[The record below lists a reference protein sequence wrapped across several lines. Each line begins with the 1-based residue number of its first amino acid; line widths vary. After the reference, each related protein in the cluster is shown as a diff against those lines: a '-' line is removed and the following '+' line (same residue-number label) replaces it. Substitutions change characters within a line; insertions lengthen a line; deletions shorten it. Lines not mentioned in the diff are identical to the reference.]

1 MRNVFTHGDYIDL
14 EEKCA
19 DRGRAKTMRNN
30 VMKDMRFLLVVVAM
44 LTVTLFVPWEAHAA
58 YQAKYDIS
66 TGDVVVDGCGTTCAG
81 HEITGTS
88 TKSQNH
94 NIIVKGS
101 HTITLKGLSVETD
114 VTPGSAFSIEM
125 GNVELKLEGEN
136 YLKAGAGAALNV
148 PSSGYLTINGPGK
161 LTAIGGNTGAGIGGQ
176 SGSAAGTIRIKSG
189 TIDAK
194 GGQGAAGI
202 GGGAGGN
209 AGTILIEGGTITAE
223 GGDNTNTNAMPGG
236 AGIGR
241 GNAGSGGTV
250 TIKGGTGTVTATGG
264 MGIIGGLNNRGH
276 GIHTS
281 VLTSDGSDNMKMEII
296 AVGQGTGITA
306 DNMQKFNGVV
316 GNGQTGSSNRYIVYG
331 DAKLGDPW
339 LPVDG
344 GSVEISEGG
353 SLTLDTNTSN
363 KWSLGNGKV
372 IGSGKLIN
380 DFMITDGT
388 FGSDVLTYP
397 RYIKE
402 DMVPKKIPDQEYTGD
417 AVEPDVV
424 IKDGK
429 GGSITLQRNKDY
441 RLTYEDNV
449 KVGTAKMW
457 IWAVAPDYLDVATG
471 FPIEREFKIVPTN
484 IKKIEMSVSPDE
496 AVYNKKKHDFDITVT
511 DGTHTL
517 SPKDDYDIEYD
528 ENADFV
534 NAGEI
539 GVTIKG
545 KGNYTGTVKKTLTI
559 KPRPVDII
567 DAKAADRDYNGTREV
582 TMTEVVLN
590 QDDIIEGDTVKV
602 DTKGLAGIIANADV
616 GEYDTITFDPD
627 SIKLIDENGKA
638 VTNYVARVPE
648 GSLDLDPP
656 VTISK
661 LKHGTPVATGK
672 SEASRRYEDKFACR
686 ITVED
691 PKPGAT
697 YLYRQGVE
705 GEEQESNYF
714 DNLDVNQWY
723 TFVVRVEDN
732 HNVEAPKEPDDQ
744 YLVRVYVDK
753 LEQEPPEPFQID
765 FKKNEDGTSYT
776 ATMPEKE
783 NVLYSFDGGQTWLTL
798 ESGGNIKTNCEPGH
812 PYVGQMKYVE
822 DATHKESEPRIVEAT
837 APMEQVQPPTI
848 SPNGGEFKGSQQ
860 VTMTCETR
868 DAVIYYTLDGSDP
881 KVDGDE
887 IGDKTKRYT
896 KPFEITDAAN
906 IKAIATKQYMQNSR
920 VTTAKF
926 DLDDSLETRVT
937 RTDLSQV
944 EVPSSLREVGYTSI
958 SDITAAL
965 SRVLT
970 AHSGYTYQNIAY
982 YDITVMVSND
992 RKSWREAKLED
1003 FPDDGLTITVPY
1015 PTGTTK
1021 AGNDFIAAHMFTATD
1036 ARLGIEAGGIEE
1048 PTVSKTANGIEMKIK
1063 GTSPLGVAWKA
1074 AAASNGNANATT
1086 NGSNSSND
1094 ANGANGTA
1102 ARAQANSD
1110 NSNGKDKNGGGSDEE
1125 GDGSTDDG
1133 AAGNASDSS
1142 SSSAEN
1148 GGGLASLLPQTS
1160 DGRTILLWV
1169 VLALLSAAILG
1180 GLKFKRKRD

>member
-1 MRNVFTHGDYIDL
+1 M
-14 EEKCA
+14 
-19 DRGRAKTMRNN
+19 MRNN
-30 VMKDMRFLLVVVAM
+30 VMKDMRFLMVVVAM
-44 LTVTLFVPWEAHAA
+44 LTVTLFVPWEASAVNQPT
-58 YQAKYDIS
+58 YNVG
-66 TGDVVVDGCGTTCAG
+66 TGDVVVDGCGSNCTG
-81 HEITGTS
+81 HVIEGTS
-88 TKSQNH
+88 TRSQNH
-94 NIIVKGS
+94 NIVVRGS
-101 HTITLKGLSVETD
+101 HKITLRGVNVETD

-125 GNVELKLEGEN
+125 GTVELTLEGDN
-136 YLKAGAGAALNV
+136 RLTAGAGAALHV
-148 PSSGYLTINGPGK
+148 PSSGHVIIDGTGT
-161 LTAIGGNTGAGIGGQ
+161 LTATGGNTGAGIGGQ
-176 SGSAAGTIRIKSG
+176 SGSAAGTITIKNG
-189 TIDAK
+189 TINAK

-209 AGTILIEGGTITAE
+209 AGTIKIEGGTVKAE
-223 GGDNTNTNAMPGG
+223 GGDNTNTNTMPGG

-250 TIKGGTGTVTATGG
+250 TIKGGDVTAIGG

-276 GIHTS
+276 GIHAS
-281 VLTSDGSDNMKMEII
+281 VLSSEGSDNMGTKIVAM
-296 AVGQGTGITA
+296 GQGTGITV
-306 DNMQKFNGVV
+306 DNMPQFNGVV

-339 LPVDG
+339 LPVNG
-344 GSVEISEGG
+344 GSVEIGEGA
-353 SLTLDTNTSN
+353 SLTLDSNTSN

-380 DFMITDGT
+380 DFMITEGT
-388 FGSDVLTYP
+388 FGPDVLTYP

-402 DMVPKKIPDQEYTGD
+402 DMVPTKIADQEYTGEPI
-417 AVEPDVV
+417 EPDVV

-429 GGSITLQRNKDY
+429 GGSITLQRDKDY
-441 RLTYEDNV
+441 RLAYEDNV
-449 KVGTAKMW
+449 KVGVAKMW
-457 IWAVAPDYLDVATG
+457 IWAIAPDYLDVATG
-471 FPIEREFKIVPTN
+471 FPIEREFKIVPAN
-484 IKKIEMSVSPDE
+484 IKKIELSVSPDE

-511 DGTHTL
+511 DGNQVL
-517 SPKDDYDIEYD
+517 SAEDYDIEYD

-559 KPRPVDII
+559 KPKPVEII
-567 DAKAADRDYNGTREV
+567 DATAADRDYDGTREV
-582 TMTEVVLN
+582 TMTEVKLN
-590 QDDIIEGDTVKV
+590 EDDIIEGDTVRV
-602 DTKGLAGIIANADV
+602 DTKGLSGIISNADV
-616 GEYDTITFDPD
+616 GEYDSITFDPD
-627 SIKLIDENGKA
+627 AIKLIDENGKA
-638 VTNYVARVPE
+638 VTNYVATVPG
-648 GSLDLDPP
+648 GSLTLNPP

-837 APMEQVQPPTI
+837 APMEQVEAPSI

-860 VTMTCETR
+860 VTMTCETP

-881 KVDGDE
+881 EVDGDE
-887 IGDKTKRYT
+887 VGSKTKRYT

-920 VTTAKF
+920 VTSAKF
-926 DLDDSLETRVT
+926 ELDDSLETRVT

-944 EVPSSLREVGYTSI
+944 EVPSSLQQVGYTSI

-992 RKSWREAKLED
+992 RKTWREAKLED

-1021 AGNDFIAAHMFTATD
+1021 VGNDFIAAHMFTATD
-1036 ARLGIEAGGIEE
+1036 TRLGIEAGGIEE
-1048 PTVSKTANGIEMKIK
+1048 PTVTKTANGIEMKIK

-1074 AAASNGNANATT
+1074 AAADNNNNSTTAN
-1086 NGSNSSND
+1086 NGSNGDND

-1110 NSNGKDKNGGGSDEE
+1110 NSNGNDSNSNGSDGE
-1125 GDGSTDDG
+1125 GDDSTDNG
-1133 AAGNASDSS
+1133 AAANGSDSS
-1142 SSSAEN
+1142 SSSDEN

-1180 GLKFKRKRD
+1180 GLKFKRKKN

>member
-1 MRNVFTHGDYIDL
+1 M
-14 EEKCA
+14 
-19 DRGRAKTMRNN
+19 MRNN
-30 VMKDMRFLLVVVAM
+30 VMKDIRFLMVVVAM
-44 LTVTLFVPWEAHAA
+44 LTVTLFVPWEASAVN
-58 YQAKYDIS
+58 QPTYDVS
-66 TGDVVVDGCGTTCAG
+66 AGDVVVDGCGSNCTG
-81 HEITGTS
+81 HVIEGTS
-88 TKSQNH
+88 TRSQNH
-94 NIIVKGS
+94 NIVVRGS
-101 HTITLKGLSVETD
+101 HKITLRNVNVETD

-125 GNVELKLEGEN
+125 GTVELTLEGDN
-136 YLKAGAGAALNV
+136 RLTAGAGAALHV
-148 PSSGYLTINGPGK
+148 PSSGHVIIDGTGT
-161 LTAIGGNTGAGIGGQ
+161 LTATGGNTGAGIGGQ
-176 SGSAAGTIRIKSG
+176 SGSAAGTITIKNG
-189 TIDAK
+189 TINAK

-209 AGTILIEGGTITAE
+209 AGTIKIEGGTVKAE
-223 GGDNTNTNAMPGG
+223 GGDNTNTNTMPGG

-250 TIKGGTGTVTATGG
+250 TIKGGDVTAIGG

-276 GIHTS
+276 GIHAS
-281 VLTSDGSDNMKMEII
+281 VLSSEGSDNMGTKIVAM
-296 AVGQGTGITA
+296 GQGTGITV
-306 DNMQKFNGVV
+306 DNMPQFNGVV

-339 LPVDG
+339 LPVNG
-344 GSVEISEGG
+344 GSVEISEGA
-353 SLTLDTNTSN
+353 SLTLDSNTSN

-380 DFMITDGT
+380 DFMITEGT

-402 DMVPKKIPDQEYTGD
+402 DMVPTKIADQEYTGEPI
-417 AVEPDVV
+417 EPDVV

-429 GGSITLQRNKDY
+429 GGSITLQRDKDY
-441 RLTYEDNV
+441 RLAYEDNV
-449 KVGTAKMW
+449 KVGVAKMW
-457 IWAVAPDYLDVATG
+457 IWAIAPDYLDVATG
-471 FPIEREFKIVPTN
+471 FPIEREFKIVPAN
-484 IKKIEMSVSPDE
+484 IKKIELSVSPDE

-511 DGTHTL
+511 DGNQVL
-517 SPKDDYDIEYD
+517 SAEDYDIEYD

-559 KPRPVDII
+559 KPKPVEII
-567 DAKAADRDYNGTREV
+567 DATAADRDYDGTREV
-582 TMTEVVLN
+582 TMTEVKLN
-590 QDDIIEGDTVKV
+590 EDDIIEGDTVRV
-602 DTKGLAGIIANADV
+602 DTKGLSGIIGNADV
-616 GEYDTITFDPD
+616 GEYDSITFDPD
-627 SIKLIDENGKA
+627 AIKLIDENGKA
-638 VTNYVARVPE
+638 VTNYVATVPG
-648 GSLDLDPP
+648 GSLTLNPP

-837 APMEQVQPPTI
+837 APMEQVEAPSI

-860 VTMTCETR
+860 VTMTCETP

-881 KVDGDE
+881 EVDGDE
-887 IGDKTKRYT
+887 VGSKTKRYT

-920 VTTAKF
+920 VTSAKF
-926 DLDDSLETRVT
+926 ELDDSLETRVT

-944 EVPSSLREVGYTSI
+944 EVPSSLQQVGYTSI

-992 RKSWREAKLED
+992 RKTWREAKLED

-1021 AGNDFIAAHMFTATD
+1021 VGNDFIAAHMFTATD
-1036 ARLGIEAGGIEE
+1036 TRLGIEAGGIEE
-1048 PTVSKTANGIEMKIK
+1048 PTVTKTANGIEMKIK

-1074 AAASNGNANATT
+1074 AAADNNNNSTTAN
-1086 NGSNSSND
+1086 NGSNGDND

-1110 NSNGKDKNGGGSDEE
+1110 NSNGNDSNSNGSDGE
-1125 GDGSTDDG
+1125 GDDSTDNG
-1133 AAGNASDSS
+1133 AAANGSDSS
-1142 SSSAEN
+1142 SSSDEN

-1180 GLKFKRKRD
+1180 GLKFKRKKN

>member
-1 MRNVFTHGDYIDL
+1 M
-14 EEKCA
+14 
-19 DRGRAKTMRNN
+19 MRNN

-44 LTVTLFVPWEAHAA
+44 LTVTLFVPWEAHAEN
-58 YQAKYDIS
+58 KPTYDVS
-66 TGDVVVDGCGTTCAG
+66 AGNVVVDGCVTNCTG
-81 HEITGTS
+81 HVITGTS

-94 NIIVKGS
+94 NIVVRGS
-101 HTITLKGLSVETD
+101 HKITLQGVNVETD

-125 GNVELKLEGEN
+125 GTVELTLAGDSR
-136 YLKAGAGAALNV
+136 LTAGAGAALHV
-148 PSSGYLTINGPGK
+148 PSSGHIIIDGAGT
-161 LTAIGGNTGAGIGGQ
+161 LTATGGNTGAGIGGQ
-176 SGSAAGTIRIKSG
+176 SGSAAGTITIKNG
-189 TIDAK
+189 TINAK

-209 AGTILIEGGTITAE
+209 AGTIKIEGGTVKAE

-250 TIKGGTGTVTATGG
+250 TIKGGDVTAIGG

-276 GIHTS
+276 GIHAS
-281 VLTSDGSDNMKMEII
+281 VLSSEGSDNMGTKIVAM
-296 AVGQGTGITA
+296 GQGTGITV
-306 DNMQKFNGVV
+306 DNMQQFNGVV
-316 GNGQTGSSNRYIVYG
+316 GNGQTGSSNRYLVYG
-331 DAKLGDPW
+331 DAKLGHPW
-339 LPVDG
+339 LPVNG
-344 GSVEISEGG
+344 GSVEISEGAT
-353 SLTLDTNTSN
+353 LTLDSNTSD

-372 IGSGKLIN
+372 TGSGKLIN
-380 DFMITDGT
+380 DYMITEGT
-388 FGSDVLTYP
+388 FGPDVLTYP

-402 DMVPKKIPDQEYTGD
+402 DMVPKKIADQEYTGD
-417 AVEPDVV
+417 PVEPDVV

-429 GGSITLQRNKDY
+429 GGSITLQRDKDY

-457 IWAVAPDYLDVATG
+457 ISAIAPDYLDVATG

-496 AVYNKKKHDFDITVT
+496 AVYNKQKHDFDITVT
-511 DGTHTL
+511 DGTNVL

-590 QDDIIEGDTVKV
+590 QDDIIEGDTVEV

-616 GEYDTITFDPD
+616 GEYDSITFDPK
-627 SIKLIDENGKA
+627 SIKLVDENGKET
-638 VTNYVARVPE
+638 TNYVANIPG
-648 GSLDLDPP
+648 GSLALNPP

-753 LEQEPPEPFQID
+753 LDQEPPEPFQID

-822 DATHKESEPRIVEAT
+822 DATHKESEPRVVEAT
-837 APMEQVQPPTI
+837 APMEQVKPPTI
-848 SPNGGEFKGSQQ
+848 SPNGGEFKGSQL

-881 KVDGDE
+881 QVDGDE
-887 IGDKTKRYT
+887 VGEKTKRYT

-906 IKAIATKQYMQNSR
+906 IKAIATKEYMQNSR
-920 VTTAKF
+920 STSAKF
-926 DLDDSLETRVT
+926 ELDDSLETRVT
-937 RTDLSQV
+937 KTDLSKV
-944 EVPSSLREVGYTSI
+944 EIPSSLREVGYTSI

-992 RKSWREAKLED
+992 RKTWREAKLED

-1021 AGNDFIAAHMFTATD
+1021 TGNDFIAAHMFTATD
-1036 ARLGIEAGGIEE
+1036 TRLGIEAGDIEE
-1048 PTVSKTANGIEMKIK
+1048 PTVTKTAKGIEMKIK

-1074 AAASNGNANATT
+1074 AAADNTNSNTTAN
-1086 NGSNSSND
+1086 NGSNGSND

-1110 NSNGKDKNGGGSDEE
+1110 NSNNGTDRNGNGTDE
-1125 GDGSTDDG
+1125 DGNDSTADG
-1133 AAGNASDSS
+1133 AGNGSDSS

-1180 GLKFKRKRD
+1180 GLKVKRKKN

>member
-1 MRNVFTHGDYIDL
+1 M
-14 EEKCA
+14 
-19 DRGRAKTMRNN
+19 MRNN
-30 VMKDMRFLLVVVAM
+30 VMKDMRFLMVVVAM
-44 LTVTLFVPWEAHAA
+44 LTVTLFVPWEASA
-58 YQAKYDIS
+58 
-66 TGDVVVDGCGTTCAG
+66 VDGFDFTNAQTHHVDQETVVLDGSCGVNCKG
-81 HEITGTS
+81 HIITGTS
-88 TKSQNH
+88 TKAMGNNIRIQSGNH
-94 NIIVKGS
+94 NIKLQNVNI
-101 HTITLKGLSVETD
+101 ETD
-114 VTPGSAFSIEM
+114 VTPGNAFAIT
-125 GNVELKLEGEN
+125 GQCNIKVTLEGSN
-136 YLKAGAGAALNV
+136 SLHSGAGAGLYV
-148 PSSGYLTINGPGK
+148 PHTGYLTIDGEGSLN
-161 LTAIGGNTGAGIGGQ
+161 AQGGYAGAGIGGQ
-176 SGSAAGTIRIKSG
+176 SSIDTGTIVIKSG
-189 TIDAK
+189 TIVAN
-194 GGQGAAGI
+194 GGEGAAGI
-202 GGGAGGN
+202 GGGSGGY
-209 AGTILIEGGTITAE
+209 AGTIRIEGGTIEAK
-223 GGDNTNTNAMPGG
+223 GGDSTSTAARSGG

-241 GNAGSGGTV
+241 GVSGSGGSVYITGV
-250 TIKGGTGTVTATGG
+250 TTVTAIGG
-264 MGIIGGLNNRGH
+264 IAPLNGLNAISYGINASTLSSDKPGNKKTRIIAKEGVSANTAQFNGIIGNGK
-276 GIHTS
+276 
-281 VLTSDGSDNMKMEII
+281 SDG
-296 AVGQGTGITA
+296 A
-306 DNMQKFNGVV
+306 
-316 GNGQTGSSNRYIVYG
+316 NRYVVYG
-331 DAKLGDPW
+331 DAELSHPW
-339 LPVDG
+339 LNVDG
-344 GSVEISEGG
+344 GGQVEIREGA
-353 SLTLDTNTSN
+353 SLTLDLNASDL
-363 KWSLGNGKV
+363 WRLNGGM
-372 IGSGKLIN
+372 ITGSGSLYN
-380 DFMITDGT
+380 DQMLDGT
-388 FGSDVLTYP
+388 VGQDVMTYP
-397 RYIKE
+397 RYIE
-402 DMVPKKIPDQEYTGD
+402 DDMVPKKIADQEYTGEEI
-417 AVEPDVV
+417 EPDVV

-429 GGSITLQRNKDY
+429 GGSITLKRGEAYN
-441 RLTYEDNV
+441 LTYADNIE
-449 KVGTAKMW
+449 VGTAKLYV
-457 IWAVAPDYLDVATG
+457 WAIGPNYKNEDELNGVV
-471 FPIEREFKIVPTN
+471 REFNIVPAN
-484 IKKIEMSVSPDE
+484 IKKIEISVSPDE

-517 SPKDDYDIEYD
+517 SPDDYDIEYD

-559 KPRPVDII
+559 KPKPVEIS
-567 DAKAADRDYNGTREV
+567 DATAVDRDYDGTREV
-582 TMTEVVLN
+582 TMTEVKLN
-590 QDDIIEGDTVKV
+590 EDDIIEGDTVRV
-602 DTKGLAGIIANADV
+602 DTKGLSGIISNADV
-616 GEYDTITFDPD
+616 GEYDSITFDPD
-627 SIKLIDENGKA
+627 AIKLIDENGKA
-638 VTNYVARVPE
+638 VTNYVATVPG
-648 GSLDLDPP
+648 GSLTLNPP

-837 APMEQVQPPTI
+837 APMEQVEAPSI

-860 VTMTCETR
+860 VTMTCETP

-881 KVDGDE
+881 EVDGDE
-887 IGDKTKRYT
+887 VGSKTKRYT

-906 IKAIATKQYMQNSR
+906 IKAIGTKQYMQNSR
-920 VTTAKF
+920 VTSAKF
-926 DLDDSLETRVT
+926 ELDDSLETRVT

-944 EVPSSLREVGYTSI
+944 EVPSSLQQVGYTSI

-992 RKSWREAKLED
+992 RKTWREAKLED

-1021 AGNDFIAAHMFTATD
+1021 VGNDFIAAHMFTATD
-1036 ARLGIEAGGIEE
+1036 TRLGIEAGGIEE
-1048 PTVSKTANGIEMKIK
+1048 PTVTKTANGIEMKIK

-1074 AAASNGNANATT
+1074 AAADNNNNSTTAN
-1086 NGSNSSND
+1086 NGSDGDND

-1110 NSNGKDKNGGGSDEE
+1110 NSNGNDSNSNGSDGE
-1125 GDGSTDDG
+1125 GDDSTDNG
-1133 AAGNASDSS
+1133 AANGSDSS
-1142 SSSAEN
+1142 SSSDEN

-1180 GLKFKRKRD
+1180 GLKFKRKKN

>member
-1 MRNVFTHGDYIDL
+1 
-14 EEKCA
+14 
-19 DRGRAKTMRNN
+19 MRNN
-30 VMKDMRFLLVVVAM
+30 VMKDMRFLMVVVAM
-44 LTVTLFVPWEAHAA
+44 LTVTLFVPWEASAVNQPT
-58 YQAKYDIS
+58 YNVG
-66 TGDVVVDGCGTTCAG
+66 TGDVVVDGCGSNCTG
-81 HEITGTS
+81 HVIEGTS
-88 TKSQNH
+88 TRSQNH
-94 NIIVKGS
+94 NIVVRGS
-101 HTITLKGLSVETD
+101 HKITLRGVNVETD

-125 GNVELKLEGEN
+125 GTVELTLEGDN
-136 YLKAGAGAALNV
+136 RLTAGAGAALHV
-148 PSSGYLTINGPGK
+148 PSSGHVIIDGTGT
-161 LTAIGGNTGAGIGGQ
+161 LTATGGNTGAGIGGQ
-176 SGSAAGTIRIKSG
+176 SGSAAGTITIKNG
-189 TIDAK
+189 TINAK

-209 AGTILIEGGTITAE
+209 AGTIKIEGGTVKAE
-223 GGDNTNTNAMPGG
+223 GGDNTNTNTMPGG

-250 TIKGGTGTVTATGG
+250 TIKGGDVTAIGG

-276 GIHTS
+276 GIHAS
-281 VLTSDGSDNMKMEII
+281 VLSSEGSDNMGTKIVAM
-296 AVGQGTGITA
+296 GQGTGITV
-306 DNMQKFNGVV
+306 DNMPQFNGVV

-339 LPVDG
+339 LPVNG
-344 GSVEISEGG
+344 GSVEIGEGA
-353 SLTLDTNTSN
+353 SLTLDSNTSN

-380 DFMITDGT
+380 DFMITEGT

-402 DMVPKKIPDQEYTGD
+402 DMVPTKIADQEYTGEPI
-417 AVEPDVV
+417 EPDVV

-429 GGSITLQRNKDY
+429 GGSITLQRDKDY
-441 RLTYEDNV
+441 RLAYEDNV
-449 KVGTAKMW
+449 KVGVAKMW
-457 IWAVAPDYLDVATG
+457 IWAIAPDYLDVATG
-471 FPIEREFKIVPTN
+471 FPIEREFKIVPAN
-484 IKKIEMSVSPDE
+484 IKKIELSVSPDE

-511 DGTHTL
+511 DGNQVL
-517 SPKDDYDIEYD
+517 SAEDYDIEYD

-559 KPRPVDII
+559 KPKPVEII
-567 DAKAADRDYNGTREV
+567 DATAADRDYDGTREV
-582 TMTEVVLN
+582 TMTEVKLN
-590 QDDIIEGDTVKV
+590 EDDIIEGDTVRV
-602 DTKGLAGIIANADV
+602 DTKGLSGIISNADV
-616 GEYDTITFDPD
+616 GEYDSITFDPD
-627 SIKLIDENGKA
+627 AIKLIDENGKA
-638 VTNYVARVPE
+638 VTNYVATVPG
-648 GSLDLDPP
+648 GSLTLNPP

-837 APMEQVQPPTI
+837 APMEQVEAPSI

-860 VTMTCETR
+860 VTMTCETP

-881 KVDGDE
+881 EVDGDE
-887 IGDKTKRYT
+887 VGSKTKRYT

-920 VTTAKF
+920 VTSAKF
-926 DLDDSLETRVT
+926 ELDDSLETRVT

-944 EVPSSLREVGYTSI
+944 EVPSSLQQVGYTSI

-992 RKSWREAKLED
+992 RKTWREAKLED

-1021 AGNDFIAAHMFTATD
+1021 VGNDFIAAHMFTATD
-1036 ARLGIEAGGIEE
+1036 TRLGIEAGGIEE
-1048 PTVSKTANGIEMKIK
+1048 PTVTKTANGIEMKIK

-1074 AAASNGNANATT
+1074 AAADNNNNSTTAN
-1086 NGSNSSND
+1086 NGSDGDND

-1110 NSNGKDKNGGGSDEE
+1110 NSNGNDSNSNGSDGE
-1125 GDGSTDDG
+1125 GDDSTDNG
-1133 AAGNASDSS
+1133 AANGSDSS
-1142 SSSAEN
+1142 SSSDEN

-1180 GLKFKRKRD
+1180 GLKFKRKKN

>member
-1 MRNVFTHGDYIDL
+1 M
-14 EEKCA
+14 
-19 DRGRAKTMRNN
+19 MRNN
-30 VMKDMRFLLVVVAM
+30 VMKDMRFLMVVVAM
-44 LTVTLFVPWEAHAA
+44 LTVTLFVPWEAHAVNLPD
-58 YQAKYDIS
+58 YDVS
-66 TGDVVVDGCGTTCAG
+66 TGDVVVDGCGNNCTG
-81 HEITGTS
+81 HVITGTS
-88 TKSQNH
+88 TKSQNY
-94 NIIVKGS
+94 NIVVRGS
-101 HTITLKGLSVETD
+101 HKITLRDVNVETD

-125 GNVELKLEGEN
+125 GTVELTLEGN
-136 YLKAGAGAALNV
+136 NRLTAGAGAALHV
-148 PSSGYLTINGPGK
+148 PSSGHVIIDGTGT
-161 LTAIGGNTGAGIGGQ
+161 LTATGGNTGAGIGGQ
-176 SGSAAGTIRIKSG
+176 SGSAAGTITIKNG
-189 TIDAK
+189 TINAK

-209 AGTILIEGGTITAE
+209 AGTIKIEGGTVKAE
-223 GGDNTNTNAMPGG
+223 GGDNTNTNTMPGG

-241 GNAGSGGTV
+241 GNAGSGGMV
-250 TIKGGTGTVTATGG
+250 TIKGGDVTAIGG

-276 GIHTS
+276 GIHAS
-281 VLTSDGSDNMKMEII
+281 VLSSEGSDNMGTKIVAM
-296 AVGQGTGITA
+296 GQGTGITV
-306 DNMQKFNGVV
+306 DNMPQFNGVV

-331 DAKLGDPW
+331 DAKLGYPW
-339 LPVDG
+339 LTVNG
-344 GSVEISEGG
+344 GSVEISEGA

-402 DMVPKKIPDQEYTGD
+402 DMVPTKIADQEYTGEPI
-417 AVEPDVV
+417 EPDVV

-429 GGSITLQRNKDY
+429 GGSITLQRDKDY
-441 RLTYEDNV
+441 RLAYEDNI
-449 KVGTAKMW
+449 KVGVAKMW
-457 IWAVAPDYLDVATG
+457 IWAIAPDYLDVATG
-471 FPIEREFKIVPTN
+471 FPIEREFKIVPAN
-484 IKKIEMSVSPDE
+484 IKKIEISVSPDE
-496 AVYNKKKHDFDITVT
+496 AVYNKQKHDFDITVT
-511 DGTHTL
+511 DGNQVL
-517 SPKDDYDIEYD
+517 SAEDYDIEYD

-559 KPRPVDII
+559 KPKPVEII
-567 DAKAADRDYNGTREV
+567 DATAADRDYDGTREV
-582 TMTEVVLN
+582 TMTEVKLN
-590 QDDIIEGDTVKV
+590 EDDIIEGDTVRV
-602 DTKGLAGIIANADV
+602 DTKGLSGIISNADV
-616 GEYDTITFDPD
+616 GEYDSITFDPD
-627 SIKLIDENGKA
+627 AIKLIDENGKA
-638 VTNYVARVPE
+638 VTNYVATVPG
-648 GSLDLDPP
+648 GSLTLNPP

-837 APMEQVQPPTI
+837 APMEQVEAPSI

-860 VTMTCETR
+860 VTMTCETP

-881 KVDGDE
+881 EVDGDE
-887 IGDKTKRYT
+887 VGSKTKRYT

-920 VTTAKF
+920 VTSAKF
-926 DLDDSLETRVT
+926 ELDDSLETRVT

-944 EVPSSLREVGYTSI
+944 EVPSSLQQVGYTSI

-992 RKSWREAKLED
+992 RKTWREAKLED

-1021 AGNDFIAAHMFTATD
+1021 VGNDFIAAHMFTATD
-1036 ARLGIEAGGIEE
+1036 TRLGIEAGGIEE
-1048 PTVSKTANGIEMKIK
+1048 PTVTKTANGIEMKIK

-1074 AAASNGNANATT
+1074 AAADNNNNSTTAN
-1086 NGSNSSND
+1086 NGSDGDND

-1110 NSNGKDKNGGGSDEE
+1110 NSNGNDSNSNGSDGE
-1125 GDGSTDDG
+1125 GDDSTDNG
-1133 AAGNASDSS
+1133 AANGSDSS
-1142 SSSAEN
+1142 SSSDEN

-1180 GLKFKRKRD
+1180 GLKFKRKKN